1 MNHEV
6 WIQNIYQRVF
16 MMMKINSEQ
25 EMKSYLWK
33 SVGSSEW
40 VITMHSNVD
49 KYIESRNIEV
59 CVTMNMRF

>member
-6 WIQNIYQRVF
+6 WIQYIYQRVF
-16 MMMKINSEQ
+16 MMMKIIVETD
-25 EMKSYLWK
+25 MKSE
-33 SVGSSEW
+33 SSEW

-49 KYIESRNIEV
+49 KYIESRHIEV

>member
-1 MNHEV
+1 MDTEY
-6 WIQNIYQRVF
+6 ISKSTGIYDDEN
-16 MMMKINSEQ
+16 NSEQ
-25 EMKSYLWK
+25 EMKSCLWK

-49 KYIESRNIEV
+49 KYIESRHIEV

>member
-1 MNHEV
+1 MRYGFQY
-6 WIQNIYQRVF
+6 ISKSIYDDEN
-16 MMMKINSEQ
+16 NSEQ

-49 KYIESRNIEV
+49 KYIESRHIEV